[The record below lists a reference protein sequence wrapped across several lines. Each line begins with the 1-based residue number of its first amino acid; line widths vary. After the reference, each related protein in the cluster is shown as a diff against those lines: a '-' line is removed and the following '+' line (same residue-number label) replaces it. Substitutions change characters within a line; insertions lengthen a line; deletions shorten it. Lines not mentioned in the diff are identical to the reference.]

1 MNSAERPAQTLQEV
15 KGPSALS
22 GGWRRFKEVLLLM
35 AVMDFRAAYF
45 GTRLGYLWSLLRPLF
60 LFGILLFFFTKIFR
74 LGSDVPFY
82 PVMLLF
88 NIVLFGYFQ
97 DSTSQGLQS
106 VVSQEGI
113 VRKAQFPRLAI
124 PLAPVLTRLFNLALS
139 MIVVLCFMVGFEVPF
154 TWTWI
159 FFPVIILAMTI
170 FTAAV
175 VTILATLY
183 VRFRD
188 LAMIWS
194 VFATGLFYATP
205 VLYPINVVMDTY
217 PQYVKFIFL
226 NPMAPIFVEARKLLI
241 DPTAPSALE
250 AAGSWWPL
258 LMSFAIYVGICAFA
272 IWYFNRE
279 APRVAE
285 RL

>member
-1 MNSAERPAQTLQEV
+1 MTEGTAKPPQLVEV

-22 GGWRRFKEVLLLM
+22 GGWHRFREVLLLL
-35 AVMDFRAAYF
+35 AIMDFRAAYF
-45 GTRLGYLWSLLRPLF
+45 GTRLGYLWSILRPLF
-60 LFGILLFFFTKIFR
+60 LFAILLFFFTKVIR
-74 LGSDVPFY
+74 LGSGVPFY

-88 NIVLFGYFQ
+88 GIVLFGYFQ
-97 DSTSQGLQS
+97 DSTTQGLQS

-124 PLAPVLTRLFNLALS
+124 PLAPVLTRLFNLGLA
-139 MIVVLCFMVGFEVPF
+139 MIVVVAFMIGFQVPV

-159 FFPVIILAMTI
+159 FFPLIVAALTV

-175 VTILATLY
+175 ATILATLY

-188 LAMIWS
+188 LAMIWA
-194 VFATGLFYATP
+194 VIATGLFYATP
-205 VLYPINVVMDTY
+205 VLYPIEAVADRY
-217 PQYVKFIFL
+217 PGFVKIIFL
-226 NPMAPIFVEARKLLI
+226 NPLAPIFVEARKLII

-250 AAGSWWPL
+250 AAGAWWPL
-258 LMSFAIYVGICAFA
+258 AASFAIYVGICAFA
-272 IWYFNRE
+272 VWYFNRE